1 MTSGASRS
9 PLCHKSV
16 SFAVTVI
23 YLVSLEMGQNSGFSH
38 LLVADTDRKKI
49 ALYTGSG
56 SLHVQTLHKA
66 LLTLVK
72 SKVF

>member
-23 YLVSLEMGQNSGFSH
+23 YLVSLEMGQNSGFPH
-38 LLVADTDRKKI
+38 LLVADTDRKKNSTVHWIWESACANI
-49 ALYTGSG
+49 AQSIAYPC
-56 SLHVQTLHKA
+56 
-66 LLTLVK
+66 
-72 SKVF
+72 